1 MKIIN
6 NNVKWI
12 MLVSGVLTCSM
23 IFAAISPQAALQT
36 TFGAKLD
43 GPLADLVVRSWG
55 MLITLMGAM
64 LIYAAFNPVYRKLVL
79 TVAGLGKLFFIILI
93 LTYGY
98 TQQAMLTVIFDSLM
112 VLIYLSYLLTARG
125 DESSS

>member
-1 MKIIN
+1 
-6 NNVKWI
+6 